1 VDLNIVK
8 KEVEQNAQ
16 NLNEEFQRLFHGR
29 GGLWEEWRFLTIDS
43 IDHILLIQFF
53 YDAPQEI
60 QQSIINFAKD
70 FIKTSRHDTIVV
82 KHRYIRGCKNE
93 IICGELK
100 ENEVAIEN
108 GIKFSINLLENQN
121 IGYFGDMKNGR
132 SFIENISKGKKV
144 LNLFSYTCGF
154 SLFAKRGGATEVVN
168 VDMAKR
174 ALATGM
180 KNHALN
186 NISPQGIS
194 FLPYNILRSFP
205 KLIRKAPYDII
216 IIDPPTF
223 QKGSFEATKDYQKI
237 IQKLP
242 QLASDDATVLAC
254 LNSPDLDETFLIEQ
268 FEELTNGFKFQKR
281 LPNLPTFKSLDE
293 ARSLKNLVFKREN

>member
-1 VDLNIVK
+1 VDFSIVTNEIEK
-8 KEVEQNAQ
+8 NSK
-16 NLNEEFQRLFHGR
+16 NLNEEFRRLFHGR

-43 IDHILLIQFF
+43 IGHILLIQFF

-60 QQSIINFAKD
+60 QQQIID
-70 FIKTSRHDTIVV
+70 FTKEYIQTSQHDTIVV

-93 IICGELK
+93 IVCGELQ

-108 GIKFSINLLENQN
+108 KIKFSINLLQNQN
-121 IGYFGDMKNGR
+121 TGYFGDMKNGR
-132 SFIENISKGKKV
+132 NFIESISKDKKV

-154 SLFAKRGGATEVVN
+154 SLFAKRGGATEIVN
-168 VDMAKR
+168 VDMAKK
-174 ALATGM
+174 ALSIGM
-180 KNHALN
+180 KNHAINDLD
-186 NISPQGIS
+186 PKGVS
-194 FLPYNILRSFP
+194 FLPYNILKSFP
-205 KLIRKAPYDII
+205 KLIRKAPFDII

-242 QLASDDATVLAC
+242 LLTSENAIVLAS
-254 LNSPDLDETFLIEQ
+254 LNSPDLDETFLIKQ
-268 FEELTNGFKFQKR
+268 FEELSNGFKFQKR

-293 ARSLKNLVFKREN
+293 QRSLKNLVFQRES